1 MACALALAGSAVV
14 LPASVSSAAPA
25 TPVRTVELVA
35 ERSSYTSTARP
46 TKNYDAAKQLKVS
59 KSQFS
64 TYLAFPQVTL
74 RPGEKVKSAVLAL
87 NVKKATRATKGG
99 IVATAVANDWT
110 PTGLTSSTAPK
121 AVGKSL
127 NKAVRARTGHT
138 AKLKLNAS
146 RVTSMVGSG
155 VSLRLRYSVAN
166 ASVYLERS
174 ANLAPKLLL
183 TISGGAAT
191 ESADA
196 FSIAVI
202 PDTQNEVLFGQDQRF
217 VSRTTWL
224 ADQRNSLNLR
234 YVVHTGDVTNWGW
247 LAPSQFS
254 KAKDAL
260 SRLSDAAIPY
270 SLVIGNHDTA
280 AVGWDG
286 KPGTGYGGGAY
297 MKNAECPS
305 RVGAANCNSK
315 ILVRWTGAFNT
326 AFPLSSVRNVG
337 GAFEAGRVDNVWTTF
352 SAGDTRWLVLTLEL
366 WPRKAVVDWARSVVS
381 SHPGHNVIVATH
393 HYLDAKGTIS
403 KSNGG
408 YGANSPA
415 YLYKQLISKYS
426 NIKIVLSGH
435 TGGFAHRTDSVGSGK
450 VLSFLGN
457 DAGQVEPVR
466 ILRIDPVTGS
476 VTGRVEVLDKDYELD
491 PSSGKITITR

>member
-1 MACALALAGSAVV
+1 MACTLALGSV
-14 LPASVSSAAPA
+14 LVMPTSLSSAAPA

-35 ERSSYTSTARP
+35 ERSGYTSTARP
-46 TKNYDAAKQLKVS
+46 TKNYDSATQLKLT
-59 KSQFS
+59 KSQFT
-64 TYLAFPQVTL
+64 TYLVFPQVTL
-74 RPGEKVKSAVLAL
+74 RPGEKVSTAVLAL
-87 NVKKATRATKGG
+87 NVTKAARTSKGG
-99 IVATAVANDWT
+99 IVATAVAEDWT
-110 PTGLTSSTAPK
+110 PTGLTSRSAPK
-121 AVGKSL
+121 TVGTSL
-127 NKAVRARTGHT
+127 NKPVRARAGHT
-138 AKLKLNAS
+138 ANLKLSAA
-146 RVTSMVGSG
+146 RVTSMLGSG
-155 VSLRLRYSVAN
+155 VSLRLRYSAGG
-166 ASVYLERS
+166 ASVHLSRS
-174 ANLAPKLLL
+174 ADLAPKLLL

-191 ESADA
+191 ESGDA

-202 PDTQNEVLFGQDQRF
+202 PDTQNEVLFDQDQRF
-217 VSRTTWL
+217 VRRTTWL
-224 ADQRNSLNLR
+224 ADQQESLDLR

-254 KAKDAL
+254 KAKDAV
-260 SRLSDAAIPY
+260 SRLVQAAIPY

-297 MKNAECPS
+297 MKNAECPN

-315 ILVRWTGAFNT
+315 TLVRWTDAFNT
-326 AFPLSSVRNVG
+326 AFPLSSIENVG
-337 GAFEAGRVDNVWTTF
+337 GAFEAGRVDNIWTTF

-366 WPRKAVVDWARSVVS
+366 WPRNAVVDWARSVVS

-393 HYLDAKGTIS
+393 HYLDANATIS